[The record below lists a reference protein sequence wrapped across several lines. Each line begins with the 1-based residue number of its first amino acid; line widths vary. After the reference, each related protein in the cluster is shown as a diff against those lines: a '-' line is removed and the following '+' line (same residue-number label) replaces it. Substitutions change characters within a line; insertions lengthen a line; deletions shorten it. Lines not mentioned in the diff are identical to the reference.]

1 MANVDYGLLTT
12 IKEVLTSDDMIRKV
26 GLEKSIFFAL
36 PVKTK
41 FPLVL
46 LDIDEIWEDN
56 YANINEAQ
64 ARINFRI
71 TIMSH
76 MATIRESL
84 ELASHVENAINGV
97 SMRLSHTHLANLRK
111 TGNVIDLPVIQN
123 PRSVQQFYQAV
134 IWQKAWESYV

>member
-1 MANVDYGLLTT
+1 MVDYGLLTT
-12 IKEVLTSDDMIRKV
+12 VKEVLTNDDNIEKI
-26 GLEKSIFFAL
+26 GLSKSIYFTL

-41 FPLVL
+41 FPLIL

-56 YANINEAQ
+56 AANVNEAQ

-76 MATIRESL
+76 MATIKESL
-84 ELASHVENAINGV
+84 EIGSYIEQAVNGA
-97 SMRLSHTHLANLRK
+97 SMRLSQTHLANLRK
-111 TGNVIDLPVIQN
+111 TGNVIDLPLIQN

-134 IWQKAWESYV
+134 VWQKAWDHYG

>member
-1 MANVDYGLLTT
+1 MADYGLLTT
-12 IKEVLTSDDMIRKV
+12 VKEVLSSDETISRI
-26 GLEKSIFFAL
+26 GLSQSIYFAL
-36 PVKTK
+36 PIKTK
-41 FPLVL
+41 FPLLL

-56 YANINEAQ
+56 YAGVNEAQ
-64 ARINFRI
+64 ARINFRV
-71 TIMSH
+71 TVMSH

-84 ELASHVENAINGV
+84 ELASYVEQAINGV

-134 IWQKAWESYV
+134 VWQKAWESYV